1 MSTSYVEEVTKRYL
15 IKEGYLVMQN
25 VWFELDKKLTNKKV
39 SGWSDIDILAIKTNE
54 ILLIQ
59 CISFLGNK
67 KHEDAVTKIITHFN
81 NATTYLNNSPYREW
95 LPGRNFRKICVV
107 DTPIQI
113 TVQKLKEN
121 NIEIWLYEDLLTKI
135 LQKIQ
140 KEQEKMNKKGRIGKE
155 DDLLLRVLADLIRRD
170 FIKKEKLQEN

>member
-15 IKEGYLVMQN
+15 VKEGYLVMQN
-25 VWFELDKKLTNKKV
+25 VWFELDKKMTNKKV

-59 CISFLGNK
+59 CKSFLGDK
-67 KHEDAVTKIITHFN
+67 KHEDTFTKIITHFN
-81 NATTYLNNSPYREW
+81 NATVYLNNSPYQEW
-95 LPGRNFRKICVV
+95 LPGKTFRKICVV
-107 DTPIQI
+107 DTPVQI

-121 NIEIWLYEDLLTKI
+121 GIEIWLYEDLLIKI
-135 LQKIQ
+135 LQKLQ

-155 DDLLLRVLADLIRRD
+155 DDLLLRVLTDLIRRD
-170 FIKKEKLQEN
+170 FIKKEKLQTS